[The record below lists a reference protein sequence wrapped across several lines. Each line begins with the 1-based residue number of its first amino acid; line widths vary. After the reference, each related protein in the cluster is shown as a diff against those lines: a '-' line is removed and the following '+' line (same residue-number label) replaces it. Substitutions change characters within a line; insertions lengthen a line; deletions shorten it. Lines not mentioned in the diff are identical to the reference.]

1 MKNDS
6 PTRAQPRS
14 KSKNYQTPTSSSK
27 AKSVTKPMLESK
39 ASLKVLPEVEAD
51 QEPVEDGPKRPDT

>member
-1 MKNDS
+1 
-6 PTRAQPRS
+6 
-14 KSKNYQTPTSSSK
+14 
-27 AKSVTKPMLESK
+27 VLESK

>member
-6 PTRAQPRS
+6 PTRAQTRS

-27 AKSVTKPMLESK
+27 AKSITKPVLESK
-39 ASLKVLPEVEAD
+39 ASLNVLPEVEAD
-51 QEPVEDGPKRPDT
+51 QEQLQEGPKRPET